1 MKSGGEVRPS
11 GDKVTQI
18 MTELDRLFQQ
28 QIELTKWEA
37 FVGFTPAELEEYDRV
52 VERIRQLYLEL
63 GTLNSAPTGQRKGS

>member
-1 MKSGGEVRPS
+1 MKSS
-11 GDKVTQI
+11 GKRRSSSDQVKQI
-18 MTELDRLFQQ
+18 MAELDRLFQQ

-52 VERIRQLYLEL
+52 VERIRQLYVEL